1 MLTAD
6 ERAER
11 ARAAA
16 YARHATSDTREATA
30 AAREALLRKYAHQ
43 VDPDNRLDPAERDR
57 RIRAAMGADLARA
70 RLAASRLRQQREGD
84 LIADALLAAGG
95 EQ

>member
-30 AAREALLRKYAHQ
+30 ARAALLSKYAHQ

-57 RIRAAMGADLARA
+57 RIGAAMGADLARA

-84 LIADALLAAGG
+84 LIADALLAARG

>member
-1 MLTAD
+1 MNIYPAV
-6 ERAER
+6 
-11 ARAAA
+11 AAI
-16 YARHATSDTREATA
+16 TGD
-30 AAREALLRKYAHQ
+30 LGF
-43 VDPDNRLDPAERDR
+43 DPDTLHAKYLAERDR